1 VEFIHLVLPTLKG
14 GEHKCKL
21 QMLDSAGSTPRGE

>member
-1 VEFIHLVLPTLKG
+1 MWNYTPKFLMEKG

-21 QMLDSAGSTPRGE
+21 QMLDSAGSTLREE